1 MRAPVGFG
9 AAYYS
14 EYQPSPRLA
23 EDMRLMQEAGFSVI
37 RVGESTWSSWE
48 PEDGRFETAWMAE
61 VLDAAHAHGIDVI
74 LGTPTYAVPPWL
86 ARAHPEIAAEM
97 KTGVRRPWGARQEID
112 ITHPVFRQY
121 AERVIRQIVTEFAS
135 HPAVVGYQLDN
146 EPGVLLLHN
155 EAVFTHFKAWLAEQF
170 HDVAAINDH
179 WGLAYWSHKLSTW
192 DDLWL
197 PDGNAQPQYDLAWR
211 RYQAEVVAEFIAWQG
226 GIVRELARPEQWL
239 TTCIAYDRVAADD
252 LQIAAELDIAS
263 GNAYYRMQDGLAHPA
278 PTRPQSWMSDGTWSV
293 FLQADRMFGSKQAPF
308 LVTETNAGAINFA
321 NVSEP
326 GWDGQWRQAAWAQIG
341 RGARLIEY
349 WHWHTNHYGTE
360 THWVGVLPHDQVPGR
375 VYRNIA
381 ELGEEIQQV
390 GARVAAT
397 TPDADIAFVF
407 STPSKYAL
415 AFESVFPDESP
426 GLHSRSYQRIVEAFY
441 KGAFDA
447 GLQTHVLHDRALPT
461 GAELAERY
469 PVLVVP
475 GLYSAPDGVLAT
487 LREYVSSG
495 GHLVLGP
502 RTGYADE
509 WAVVRRDRQPGLL
522 ADLAGAGYQEFST
535 LREPVPLIAPDGAV
549 LGAAHGWTDLLQ
561 PDGAEPLARFDHP
574 ELGAFAAATST
585 TRGPGRVTVVGCVPD
600 DSAAVAFLEAVAELS
615 DLRPFRSGAPSVTHC
630 SATGAGERV
639 HFYFNFSGEQVSLPW
654 PAGQVMADGG
664 REPELVLRGWDVA
677 LLWEPLG

>member
-14 EYQPSPRLA
+14 EYQPRPRLA

-226 GIVRELARPEQWL
+226 GQ
-239 TTCIAYDRVAADD
+239 
-252 LQIAAELDIAS
+252 
-263 GNAYYRMQDGLAHPA
+263 
-278 PTRPQSWMSDGTWSV
+278 
-293 FLQADRMFGSKQAPF
+293 
-308 LVTETNAGAINFA
+308 
-321 NVSEP
+321 
-326 GWDGQWRQAAWAQIG
+326 
-341 RGARLIEY
+341 
-349 WHWHTNHYGTE
+349 
-360 THWVGVLPHDQVPGR
+360 
-375 VYRNIA
+375 
-381 ELGEEIQQV
+381 
-390 GARVAAT
+390 
-397 TPDADIAFVF
+397 
-407 STPSKYAL
+407 
-415 AFESVFPDESP
+415 
-426 GLHSRSYQRIVEAFY
+426 
-441 KGAFDA
+441 
-447 GLQTHVLHDRALPT
+447 
-461 GAELAERY
+461 
-469 PVLVVP
+469 
-475 GLYSAPDGVLAT
+475 
-487 LREYVSSG
+487 
-495 GHLVLGP
+495 
-502 RTGYADE
+502 
-509 WAVVRRDRQPGLL
+509 
-522 ADLAGAGYQEFST
+522 
-535 LREPVPLIAPDGAV
+535 
-549 LGAAHGWTDLLQ
+549 
-561 PDGAEPLARFDHP
+561 
-574 ELGAFAAATST
+574 
-585 TRGPGRVTVVGCVPD
+585 
-600 DSAAVAFLEAVAELS
+600 
-615 DLRPFRSGAPSVTHC
+615 
-630 SATGAGERV
+630 
-639 HFYFNFSGEQVSLPW
+639 
-654 PAGQVMADGG
+654 
-664 REPELVLRGWDVA
+664 
-677 LLWEPLG
+677 